1 MVFSMGVPAA
11 ASEDDGHTSL
21 FFCEGVVVGGRRS
34 GCVVERILRA
44 KAKLRQTGKKRGY
57 A

>member
-11 ASEDDGHTSL
+11 ASEDDGHASL

-44 KAKLRQTGKKRGY
+44 EAKLRQTGKKRGY